1 MHSLAASTNARA
13 CAIMSTPIGQMYRL
27 EKKHPLAIRWFH
39 WINFPLLG
47 LMIWSGLLIYWA
59 NDVYRLGIG
68 GLTLFHFF
76 PGWFYNLF
84 TLDGRLAEGM
94 AWHFLFM
101 WLFVLNGIA
110 YVTYTLISGEW
121 RYLVPNRRSFREAI
135 QVTLYDL
142 HLSKSAPPP
151 RKFNGAQQIAYTA
164 IVLMGAGSL
173 VTGLAIYKP
182 TQLAWLVWL
191 LGGYPMAR
199 IWHFCLTIGYAMFFV
214 VHIAQ
219 VIRAGWNN
227 FRSMVTGFEVIAVVE
242 ASVVPAEEP
251 VVIPA
256 AEPIVAPAEE
266 ASDE

>member
-1 MHSLAASTNARA
+1 
-13 CAIMSTPIGQMYRL
+13 
-27 EKKHPLAIRWFH
+27 
-39 WINFPLLG
+39 
-47 LMIWSGLLIYWA
+47 
-59 NDVYRLGIG
+59 
-68 GLTLFHFF
+68 
-76 PGWFYNLF
+76 
-84 TLDGRLAEGM
+84 M